1 LDEFVQLWFEA
12 EQEVDARLLAA
23 IAQARAHD
31 IRCYLATNQ
40 ERYRVE
46 YMREQMGFDTH
57 FDGIYSPAQLGIKKP
72 EAAFFE
78 AITADLGVPAGRVMF
93 WDDSQAN
100 VDAARAHGWQAELY
114 RGYDSFYE
122 EFRQVTGLQRL

>member
-1 LDEFVQLWFEA
+1 VLPPYLEKWGWPHSLDAFVQYWFDA
-12 EQEVDARLLAA
+12 EREVDARLLAA
-23 IAQARAHD
+23 VAHARAEG

-57 FDGIYSPAQLGIKKP
+57 FDGIYSSARLGIKKP

-78 AITADLGVPAGRVMF
+78 AITKELDVPVDQVMF

-100 VDAARAHGWQAELY
+100 VDAA
-114 RGYDSFYE
+114 
-122 EFRQVTGLQRL
+122 